1 MAALLALPFGAPSSA
16 ALQPLTS
23 DAPGDLASPSIL
35 AAFYSY
41 DGCVGAS
48 TLDAAELRSRRC
60 TVLDDNSTNVRM
72 VGDVMKLCASF
83 CQSGLS
89 GVSVDNLV
97 SLDPWLDSLLVTLTH
112 PVVESS
118 IDKHDFKVVVW
129 DEASKSST
137 EAEVKCVSLWPSGEG
152 NELSTLNLIGDFGD
166 GYGGTRWPTHLKI
179 VRRRR
184 SYPYPPAA
192 RHRCPTRA
200 HPRPLPPPQVSEM
213 LVTLADG
220 TEADVRPDNGTLV
233 YSNAAGFA
241 YNNSTTELLRAT
253 LRSFSEE
260 GEFTNDADKVLSL
273 GTGGK
278 AYAAT
283 RSLGHSLRR
292 TLSDAASPHPLAG
305 TPTTARSISTRRR
318 T

>member
-184 SYPYPPAA
+184 RDHPPPAA
-192 RHRCPTRA
+192 LSTRA
-200 HPRPLPPPQVSEM
+200 HP
-213 LVTLADG
+213 LVAT
-220 TEADVRPDNGTLV
+220 
-233 YSNAAGFA
+233 SAAG
-241 YNNSTTELLRAT
+241 L
-253 LRSFSEE
+253 
-260 GEFTNDADKVLSL
+260 GDA
-273 GTGGK
+273 
-278 AYAAT
+278 
-283 RSLGHSLRR
+283 R
-292 TLSDAASPHPLAG
+292 DAG
-305 TPTTARSISTRRR
+305 
-318 T
+318 

>member
-16 ALQPLTS
+16 ALQPVTS

-179 VRRRR
+179 VRRRHR
-184 SYPYPPAA
+184 DPPPPATA
-192 RHRCPTRA
+192 ALPALTRD
-200 HPRPLPPPQVSEM
+200 R
-213 LVTLADG
+213 
-220 TEADVRPDNGTLV
+220 
-233 YSNAAGFA
+233 F
-241 YNNSTTELLRAT
+241 
-253 LRSFSEE
+253 
-260 GEFTNDADKVLSL
+260 
-273 GTGGK
+273 
-278 AYAAT
+278 
-283 RSLGHSLRR
+283 
-292 TLSDAASPHPLAG
+292 
-305 TPTTARSISTRRR
+305 RRR
-318 T
+318 RSRRCS

>member
-1 MAALLALPFGAPSSA
+1 MDKSGSFAMAALLALPFGAPSSA
-16 ALQPLTS
+16 ALQPVPS

-184 SYPYPPAA
+184 RDHPPPSTLSTHAHTLAATAAAGLRDARDAGRRHRDRRAPGQRHSGVLERGGVCVQQLDDRAAA
-192 RHRCPTRA
+192 R
-200 HPRPLPPPQVSEM
+200 
-213 LVTLADG
+213 
-220 TEADVRPDNGTLV
+220 
-233 YSNAAGFA
+233 
-241 YNNSTTELLRAT
+241 
-253 LRSFSEE
+253 
-260 GEFTNDADKVLSL
+260 
-273 GTGGK
+273 
-278 AYAAT
+278 
-283 RSLGHSLRR
+283 
-292 TLSDAASPHPLAG
+292 DAAVVQRGGRVHQ
-305 TPTTARSISTRRR
+305 
-318 T
+318 